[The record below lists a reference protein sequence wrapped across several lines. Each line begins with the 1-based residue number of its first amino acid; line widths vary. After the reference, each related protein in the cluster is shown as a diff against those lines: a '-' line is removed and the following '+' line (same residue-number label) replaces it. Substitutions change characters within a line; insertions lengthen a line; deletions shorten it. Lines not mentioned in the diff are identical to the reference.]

1 MIESQ
6 LKIVFNH
13 EIPTSLDTDQRHQA
27 LNARGYKLTAPR
39 RAVLDVIAGMHESL
53 SPAEIHERA
62 RCRYPHL
69 GLVTVYRTL
78 DILVETGVVRRMHR
92 DDGCHGY
99 ALAQAAHGHHL
110 ICSSCNQVVEFAECG
125 LDRLLKSVARRTGF
139 RVEGHWLQVFGLCPN
154 CRPDRP

>member
-1 MIESQ
+1 VIESQ

-62 RCRYPHL
+62 RCRYPYL

-110 ICSSCNQVVEFAECG
+110 ICSSCNQVVEFAECD
-125 LDRLLKSVARRTGF
+125 LDGLLKSVARRTGF
-139 RVEGHWLQVFGLCPN
+139 RVEGHWLSVRAVFELQT
-154 CRPDRP
+154 